1 MSPLCRAIPMTATR
15 WQPFA
20 GLAMRAHSFG
30 KKVVDSA
37 SGVLR
42 VIENSQVLV
51 HTVPALMARA
61 TLCARSTSFVKIEA
75 ARPKMVAFARVIAS
89 SSVAKVSKPS
99 TGPNI
104 SANHSLGPANP
115 LPCYTARGRLR
126 RSGLPRSR
134 LRGSGHRR
142 RSSSRTLRS
151 SSSTS
156 ALMLTRQWAK
166 VSPVAPA
173 ARSSF
178 HRARIAA
185 ISSKSDRSIFVF
197 VIT

>member
-1 MSPLCRAIPMTATR
+1 MYSPSPLVRAVNEYASPTCFTR
-15 WQPFA
+15 ISRRRYRRGLCAGSPTYFA
-20 GLAMRAHSFG
+20 PTSELTLGAPDVVAKSAEGALLLASVRSPNG
-30 KKVVDSA
+30 R
-37 SGVLR
+37 GR
-42 VIENSQVLV
+42 
-51 HTVPALMARA
+51 P
-61 TLCARSTSFVKIEA
+61 TLCY
-75 ARPKMVAFARVIAS
+75 
-89 SSVAKVSKPS
+89 
-99 TGPNI
+99 G
-104 SANHSLGPANP
+104 
-115 LPCYTARGRLR
+115 YTARGRLR

-156 ALMLTRQWAK
+156 ALILTRQRAK
-166 VSPVAPA
+166 VSQVAPA